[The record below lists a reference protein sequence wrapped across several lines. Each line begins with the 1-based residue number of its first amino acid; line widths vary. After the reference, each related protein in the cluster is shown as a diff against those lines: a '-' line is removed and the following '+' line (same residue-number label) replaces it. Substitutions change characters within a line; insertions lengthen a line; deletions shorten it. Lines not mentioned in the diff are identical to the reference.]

1 MESNKY
7 SQVAEAFI
15 PDRVDIDYVE
25 ITGPPSCLEVISRA
39 EFTVGTFKRDLSKRS
54 GQYLLLAY
62 QPGYVY
68 VKVTE
73 EQRMDIVFDLSV
85 RFGVILDPSPDPTV
99 LLKSVSRRVVSS
111 QLVDMLEGMEV
122 AEVIY
127 VNYGMKSPIRFY
139 SWLSLL
145 PQECRVIVDVGVEDL
160 SKDVDL
166 VILTRFTGGPM
177 VDHIYHNFEL
187 FSVVQCGVGPAF
199 GTCLIEAKR
208 NVATNMLKARVYSS
222 IVHSLKA
229 NVQAAWVPKPRTVK
243 ALRRYE
249 EYYKRLPVAYLRDGD
264 RCCLIRTEIRL
275 RMRSWETLL
284 EDFGRF
290 RREVYAR
297 TEFRRLK
304 FDEILYSMPQIL
316 DWAKSKNIFQGT
328 DSRGCTPQQVR
339 LYHVVNNS
347 HGYAGKGSQSA
358 IDQSRALIADAYAYY
373 QQKRIADGRVFG
385 IASGVEENEAIDL
398 ISDSEEEEKMDVDAG
413 HVQFADEVEVIDL
426 IDREEAVYDDDEDL
440 VSEEESDRRQRQTS
454 VSLRDLMSD
463 VETNLLIVR
472 EGRTKWYQVKKLN
485 GNLWKRGTSREY
497 LIQRVVDELKGDWRQ
512 HVMSK

>member
-7 SQVAEAFI
+7 SEAAEAFI
-15 PDRVDIDYVE
+15 PDRIDIDYVE

-73 EQRMDIVFDLSV
+73 EQRMDIVGNLSV
-85 RFGVILDPSPDPTV
+85 RFGVVLDPSPDPTV

-111 QLVDMLEGMEV
+111 QLVEMLEGMEV
-122 AEVIY
+122 GEVIY
-127 VNYGMKSPIRFY
+127 VNY
-139 SWLSLL
+139 
-145 PQECRVIVDVGVEDL
+145 ECSVIVDVGVEDL
-160 SKDVDL
+160 SKDEDL

-177 VDHIYHNFEL
+177 IEHIYHNFEL
-187 FSVVQCGVGPAF
+187 FSVLQCGAEPAF

-208 NVATNMLKARVYSS
+208 NMATNMLKARVYSS

-229 NVQAAWVPKPRTVK
+229 NVQAAWVPKPRNVK

-249 EYYKRLPVAYLRDGD
+249 EYYKRLPVAYLRDGG

-304 FDEILYSMPQIL
+304 LDEILYSMPQIL

-328 DSRGCTPQQVR
+328 DSRWCSPQQVR

-347 HGYAGKGSQSA
+347 HGHAGKGSQSA
-358 IDQSRALIADAYAYY
+358 IDQSRALIAEAHTYY

-385 IASGVEENEAIDL
+385 ISSGVEGNGAIDL
-398 ISDSEEEEKMDVDAG
+398 MSDSDEEQKMDVDSG
-413 HVQFADEVEVIDL
+413 HVQFVDEVEVIDL
-426 IDREEAVYDDDEDL
+426 IDDEEAISDDDEDL
-440 VSEEESDRRQRQTS
+440 LSEEESDRRQRQAS

-463 VETNLLIVR
+463 VETNVLIVR